1 MASALSNS
9 TPIQYRPKN
18 INKSYKIQYLSPPIF
33 HYRTHNPTQSRYT
46 LWGIVWEKVEGD
58 PMAQLKQR
66 QLDSLVKAGQ
76 AGSHSD
82 GGGLILK
89 LNGKGAANW
98 LHRYQMN
105 GRRRD
110 MGLGS
115 YPTVSLADAR
125 AKVAEARKLIAEG
138 IDPITERDR
147 LAALKA
153 YQAAN
158 GVAFEQVATQYL
170 EDHLPSWKNAKH
182 RYQWQSTLSTYVYPV
197 IGQKSIQDIDTE
209 DVLKILRPIWLEK
222 PETASRVRG
231 RIETILNA
239 AKANKLRTGDN
250 PAAWRG
256 HLSGLLAKHNKR
268 QLVQHHPAM
277 PYNDLPMFWQ
287 ELRQHSSHS
296 AKALQFLILTACRT
310 SEVSNATW
318 DEIDKEAQVWTIPAH
333 RMKAGQA
340 HRVPL
345 TAAILEILDS
355 LERIE
360 SNPYI
365 FTGMKAGRPISDQTM
380 HRLFTHY
387 MGYNQYTVHG
397 FRSTFRDW
405 AGECT
410 HHPRDVCEQ
419 ALAHTLTNVVE
430 ASYRRGDLLEKRR
443 RLMDDWTAYATTP
456 VDNSNLVQFKRGA

>member
-1 MASALSNS
+1 
-9 TPIQYRPKN
+9 
-18 INKSYKIQYLSPPIF
+18 
-33 HYRTHNPTQSRYT
+33 
-46 LWGIVWEKVEGD
+46 
-58 PMAQLKQR
+58 MAQLKQR
-66 QLDSLVKAGQ
+66 QLDSLIKAGK

-98 LHRYQMN
+98 MHRYQMN
-105 GRRRD
+105 GKRRD
-110 MGLGS
+110 MGLGG
-115 YPTVSLADAR
+115 YPLVSLADAR
-125 AKVAEARKLIAEG
+125 AKVADARKLIADG
-138 IDPITERDR
+138 IDPIEERNR
-147 LAALKA
+147 LATLKA

-158 GVAFEQVATQYL
+158 GVTFEQAATQYL
-170 EDHLPSWKNAKH
+170 EDHLPSWKNEKH
-182 RYQWQSTLSTYVYPV
+182 RYQWQATLAHYVFPV
-197 IGQKSIQDIDTE
+197 IGQKSIQDVNTE

-239 AKANKLRTGDN
+239 AKATGLRTGDN

-256 HLSGLLAKHNKR
+256 HLTGLLPKHNKR

-287 ELRQHSSHS
+287 ELKQHSTHS

-310 SEVSNATW
+310 SEVCNATW
-318 DEIDKEAQVWTIPAH
+318 DEIDLEAKIWTIPAH

-345 TAAILEILDS
+345 TATMLALLDS

-360 SNPYI
+360 SNPHI
-365 FTGMKAGRPISDQTM
+365 FTGMKAGQPISNATM

-387 MGYNQYTVHG
+387 MGYSQYTVHG

-410 HHPRDVCEQ
+410 HHPRDVCEK
-419 ALAHTLTNVVE
+419 ALAHTLDSVTE
-430 ASYRRGDLLEKRR
+430 ASYARGDLLEKRR

-456 VDNSNLVQFKRGA
+456 VGSSNLVRFQRGA

>member
-1 MASALSNS
+1 
-9 TPIQYRPKN
+9 
-18 INKSYKIQYLSPPIF
+18 
-33 HYRTHNPTQSRYT
+33 
-46 LWGIVWEKVEGD
+46 
-58 PMAQLKQR
+58 MAQLKQR
-66 QLDSLVKAGQ
+66 QLDSLIRAGK

-82 GGGLILK
+82 GGGLILR

-105 GRRRD
+105 GKRRD

-115 YPTVSLADAR
+115 YPAVSLADAR
-125 AKVAEARKLIAEG
+125 AKVAEARKLIADG
-138 IDPITERDR
+138 KDPITERDR

-153 YQAAN
+153 YQEAS
-158 GVAFEQVATQYL
+158 GVTFEQMAMDYIDSHT
-170 EDHLPSWKNAKH
+170 ESWKNEKH
-182 RYQWQSTLSTYVYPV
+182 RQQWENTLRTYVYPV
-197 IGQKSIQDIDTE
+197 IGQKSVQDISTA
-209 DVLKILRPIWLEK
+209 DVLKVLQPIWQDKTETANRVRARIEIILR
-222 PETASRVRG
+222 
-231 RIETILNA
+231 A
-239 AKANKLRTGDN
+239 AKALKLRTGDN
-250 PAAWRG
+250 PAEWQGNLESILPRY
-256 HLSGLLAKHNKR
+256 NKR
-268 QLVQHHPAM
+268 QVIKHHPAM

-419 ALAHTLTNVVE
+419 ALAHTLESKTE
-430 ASYRRGDLLEKRR
+430 ASYRRGDSFNKRR
-443 RLMDDWTAYATTP
+443 ILMEEWCVFATTP
-456 VDNSNLVQFKRGA
+456 VDNSNLVRFKVGA

>member
-1 MASALSNS
+1 
-9 TPIQYRPKN
+9 
-18 INKSYKIQYLSPPIF
+18 
-33 HYRTHNPTQSRYT
+33 
-46 LWGIVWEKVEGD
+46 
-58 PMAQLKQR
+58 MAQLKQQ
-66 QLDSLVKAGQ
+66 QLASIVKAGQ

-82 GGGLILK
+82 GGGLFLK

-105 GRRRD
+105 GKRRD

-115 YPTVSLADAR
+115 YPLVSLADAR
-125 AKVAEARKLIAEG
+125 ARVAEARKLIADG

-158 GVAFEQVATQYL
+158 GVTFEQMAAQYL
-170 EDHLPSWKNAKH
+170 EGRLESWKNQKH
-182 RYQWQSTLSTYVYPV
+182 RQQWENTLRTYVYPV
-197 IGQKSIQDIDTE
+197 IGQKSVQDISTADM
-209 DVLKILRPIWLEK
+209 LKILQPIWQNK

-231 RIETILNA
+231 RVEIILRA
-239 AKANKLRTGDN
+239 AKALKLRTGDN
-250 PAAWRG
+250 PAEWRG
-256 HLSGLLAKHNKR
+256 NLESILSPYKKK
-268 QLVQHHPAM
+268 QIVKHHPAM
-277 PYNDLPMFWQ
+277 PYEALPMFWQ
-287 ELRQHSSHS
+287 ELKQRPAHS

-310 SEVSNATW
+310 NEVCNATW
-318 DEIDKEAQVWTIPAH
+318 DEIDLEAKIWTIPTH

-345 TAAILEILDS
+345 TAPMLALLDS

-360 SNPYI
+360 SNPHI
-365 FTGMKAGRPISDQTM
+365 FTGMKAGQPISTATM

-387 MGYNQYTVHG
+387 MGFSQYTVHG

-405 AGECT
+405 AGACT

-419 ALAHTLTNVVE
+419 ALAHTLASDVE
-430 ASYRRGDLLEKRR
+430 AAYRRGDLLEKRR
-443 RLMDDWTAYATTP
+443 ILMDEWTAYATTP
-456 VDNSNLVQFKRGA
+456 VDNSNLVRFKRGA